1 MDFLTAKKKH
11 DELVKLIERYARE
24 YYVLDNPSVDDA
36 VYDQKMEE
44 LEAIEKEWPELI
56 TRNSPTQR
64 IIGTVLKGFNK
75 INHQVQMLSLSDV
88 VQPETTVTVYDYIKQ
103 SLGQQK
109 QMEYLTNAAG
119 EIAASLDTEENVER
133 KKKGADLDKL
143 LNW

>member
-1 MDFLTAKKKH
+1 MEHETNFQYFTIAKKY
-11 DELVKLIERYARE
+11 E
-24 YYVLDNPSVDDA
+24 P
-36 VYDQKMEE
+36 Q
-44 LEAIEKEWPELI
+44 
-56 TRNSPTQR
+56 T
-64 IIGTVLKGFNK
+64 
-75 INHQVQMLSLSDV
+75 LSLTDV